1 MIFKRLFRGFF
12 MVQSDSLKE
21 IVYKFALENAI
32 HHGGK
37 ADISAVMKK
46 IMAISEEFRK
56 RSKEVIEVVRKI
68 VVQVNLMSPEAQEA
82 ELELVAPELVEV
94 EKEKREVS
102 KVELPDLPNAEMGN
116 VVMRLAPFPSGP
128 LHIGNA
134 RMVILN
140 DEYVKRYNG
149 KLLLVYDDTI
159 GGGKTGKRILP
170 EAYDMIKEELEWLGV
185 KIHETHYKSDR
196 LPLFRNYT
204 EELIKKGHAY
214 VCTCEAKAFREKFK
228 STGVS
233 CPCRALTIEENLE
246 RWNNMIEGTYK
257 EGEAAVRLKTGMDH
271 PNPAV
276 RDHVIMRI
284 CDAEHPRVGKKY
296 RVWPL
301 LDFSWAIDDHLLG
314 MTHILRGKDLVKE
327 DIIEK
332 FVWNFLDW
340 PEKVFVHYGRLKISS
355 LTLSKT
361 VARKKIEEG
370 EYFGWEDPRTWT
382 LKSLDARGIK
392 PDALR
397 NAIKDLGLSLVDIEF
412 SPEAIYA
419 HNRKIIDP
427 DANRYFFV
435 ENPVELKVSGIPFE
449 ELTPHLPKHPD
460 FPEKG
465 NRIFKIKIINGEWKG
480 FLTLKDAEKNRGN
493 TIRLKGL
500 MNINL
505 KTLKNGKISAEYHS
519 KNVETIKEKNVS
531 IIHWVPAKEA
541 VNAKVLMPNGEIIEG
556 FAEPPCKELKEGEII
571 QFERFGFGKIKKT
584 VPQLELW
591 YAHK

>member
-1 MIFKRLFRGFF
+1 
-12 MVQSDSLKE
+12 MVQDDSLEE
-21 IVYKFALENAI
+21 IVYKFVLENAVR
-32 HHGGK
+32 HDGK
-37 ADISAVMKK
+37 ADVGAVMKK
-46 IMAISEEFRK
+46 IMASSEEYRK
-56 RSKEVIEVVRKI
+56 RSKEVIKVVRKI
-68 VVQVNLMSPEAQEA
+68 VSEVNVMSPEDQEA
-82 ELELVAPELVEV
+82 ELELVAPELVKV

-102 KVELPDLPNAEMGN
+102 EVELPELPKVEMGK

-140 DEYVKRYNG
+140 DEYVKRYKG

-170 EAYDMIKEELEWLGV
+170 EAYDVIKDELEWLGI
-185 KIHETHYKSDR
+185 KIHETYYKSDR
-196 LPLFRNYT
+196 LPLFCNYT

-214 VCTCEAKAFREKFK
+214 VCTCEAETFREKFK
-228 STGVS
+228 SKGIS
-233 CPCRALTIEENLE
+233 CPCRTLTIEENLK
-246 RWNNMIEGTYK
+246 RWSKMIEGAYK

-332 FVWNFLDW
+332 FVWKFLEW
-340 PEKVFVHYGRLKISS
+340 PEKIFVHYGRLKISG

-370 EYFGWEDPRTWT
+370 EYFGWEDPRTWS

-427 DANRYFFV
+427 AANRYFFV
-435 ENPVELKVSGIPFE
+435 ENPVELKVFRIPYKK
-449 ELTPHLPKHPD
+449 LTPHLPKHPD
-460 FPEKG
+460 FTERG
-465 NRIFKIKIINGEWKG
+465 NRMFEIKILDEEWSG
-480 FLTLKDAEKNRGN
+480 FITLRDAEKNEGEI
-493 TIRLKGL
+493 IRLKGL

-505 KTLKNGKISAEYHS
+505 NILKNGKISAEYHS
-519 KNVETIKEKNVS
+519 RDVEAIKEKNVS
-531 IIHWVPAKEA
+531 IIHWVPEEEA
-541 VNAKVLMPNGEIIEG
+541 VNAKVLMPDGEMIEG
-556 FAEPPCKELKEGEII
+556 FAEPSCKELKVGEII
-571 QFERFGFGKIKKT
+571 QFERFGFGKIKKIL
-584 VPQLELW
+584 PQLEVW
-591 YAHK
+591 FAHK